1 LGIPYAYFTHKI
13 RHSLKPGLLDGF
25 PFRFIIQRLN
35 FGFFIEE

>member
-1 LGIPYAYFTHKI
+1 VDFGSQAKYLAM
-13 RHSLKPGLLDGF
+13 KPGLLDGF